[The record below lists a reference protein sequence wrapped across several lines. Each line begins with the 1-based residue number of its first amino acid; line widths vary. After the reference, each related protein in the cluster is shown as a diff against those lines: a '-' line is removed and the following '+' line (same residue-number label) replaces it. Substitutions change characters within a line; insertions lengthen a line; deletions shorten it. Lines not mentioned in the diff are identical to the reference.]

1 VVSRTLVAALVIA
14 SGCTEEVIIKPVIE
28 GPFNDADAD
37 AFSGLERIVITIARE
52 GDDVGSFSQSFA
64 RGEEL
69 VVPGGTFG
77 DDLVIHLGGF
87 IGESQVA
94 YGRTCAF
101 DVSADGAAV
110 DGVPVD
116 PHVFFARTQKFGGT
130 TLVPVARDGGG
141 AVSFLGSGLFLGG
154 STLQIERFDP
164 LSGQLAAVGSVSERT
179 GAVEALLGT
188 KPPRIALLGGQVGS
202 VGADFFEVIDPN
214 RPQRPIDDY
223 PDAHFSRIGL
233 TATSLTDGRVIAIG
247 GAPPGAPLD
256 PVGTITEVALTGSSP
271 DVRDLRAVLVHPR
284 TGHTATRLG
293 DDVGAPVLIA
303 GGTDTTGTPV
313 AIAELF
319 KPLSEELADP
329 ARFAPTMIVP
339 RSRHAAAL
347 MPDGSVLLIGGID
360 AASSLVKQLELF
372 SVDEG
377 FRAVGQLPMG
387 LIDAT
392 VTPLPDGRIL
402 IAGGRTTIGGPP
414 TNTAFIARLDPL
426 DGSVDVV
433 PTDRLGVARARH
445 QAVTLCD
452 GTILVTG
459 GAADGAIAERYNPP
473 DAGRR

>member
-1 VVSRTLVAALVIA
+1 VEPAVIMRALLVSLAA
-14 SGCTEEVIIKPVIE
+14 GCTTEVVIRPVIDS
-28 GPFNDADAD
+28 PSNDTDAD
-37 AFSGLERIVITIARE
+37 AFSGLERIELTVARE
-52 GDDVGSFSQSFA
+52 GDDVDIVSQSFD
-64 RGEEL
+64 RGEAL
-69 VVPGGTFG
+69 VLPGATFG
-77 DDLVIHLGGF
+77 DDLVIHLAGF

-101 DVSADGAAV
+101 EVTTDGASV
-110 DGVPVD
+110 Q
-116 PHVFFARTQKFGGT
+116 PHVFFARTQKFAGT
-130 TLVPVARDGGG
+130 DLVPAARNGGG

-154 STLQIERFDP
+154 STPEIERFDP
-164 LSGQLAAVGSVSERT
+164 LSGALAVVASVSERT

-188 KPPRIALLGGQVGS
+188 RPPRIALLGGQVGS

-214 RPQRPIDDY
+214 RPQRPVDDY
-223 PDAHFSRIGL
+223 PDAHFPRIGL
-233 TATSLTDGRVIAIG
+233 TATTLTDGRVVVVG

-256 PVGTITEVALTGSSP
+256 PVGTITEVALTGASP

-303 GGTDTTGTPV
+303 GGTDTTGVPV
-313 AIAELF
+313 SIAELF

-329 ARFAPTMIVP
+329 AKFAPPMIVP

-347 MPDGSVLLIGGID
+347 MPDGSVLMIGGVD
-360 AASSLVKQLELF
+360 AANSLVKELELF

-377 FRAVGQLPMG
+377 FRAVGQLPTG
-387 LIDAT
+387 LIEAT

-402 IAGGRTTIGGPP
+402 IAGGRTAIGGPP

-433 PTDRLGVARARH
+433 PTDRLGVARAGH
-445 QAVTLCD
+445 QAATLCD
-452 GTILVTG
+452 GTIFITG
-459 GAADGAIAERYNPP
+459 GASDGANAERYNPP